1 MQMLEQDVCTRVFD
15 NVKNLLVC
23 SLLFAA
29 GTDALRGHHQL
40 LLGMAASSVLGGGL
54 IAVSTVLMFLNV
66 SDGIRRLAKLR
77 HHLLLQILLCAAYLI
92 IAERLVEIVWGFR
105 SF

>member
-1 MQMLEQDVCTRVFD
+1 MLEQDICTRVFD

-29 GTDALRGHHQL
+29 GTDALAGHRQL
-40 LLGMAASSVLGGGL
+40 FLGVAASGAIGAGL
-54 IAVSTVLMFLNV
+54 IVVSAVLMFLNV

-77 HHLLLQILLCAAYLI
+77 HHLLLQILLCAAYLLV
-92 IAERLVEIVWGFR
+92 AERLVELVWGFR
-105 SF
+105 ST

>member
-1 MQMLEQDVCTRVFD
+1 MLEQDICTRVFD

-29 GTDALRGHHQL
+29 GTDALREHRPL
-40 LLGMAASSVLGGGL
+40 FLGGLASGAIGGGL
-54 IAVSTVLMFLNV
+54 IVVSAVLMFLNI

-77 HHLLLQILLCAAYLI
+77 HHLLLQILLCAAYLVV
-92 IAERLVEIVWGFR
+92 AERLVEIVWGFR
-105 SF
+105 SS